1 MFKKIALAAR
11 WSLDRKRREGN
22 LGPIRSLLQESLVL
36 QWVKDLALSLQ
47 WLGLLLWHR
56 FDPWPGNFYMLW
68 AWLKKKAIVSSVLE
82 TTTD

>member
-11 WSLDRKRREGN
+11 WSLDRKGREGN

-36 QWVKDLALSLQ
+36 QWVKDLALLLQ
-47 WLGLLLWHR
+47 WLDLLLWHR

-68 AWLKKKAIVSSVLE
+68 TWLKKKAIVSSVLE